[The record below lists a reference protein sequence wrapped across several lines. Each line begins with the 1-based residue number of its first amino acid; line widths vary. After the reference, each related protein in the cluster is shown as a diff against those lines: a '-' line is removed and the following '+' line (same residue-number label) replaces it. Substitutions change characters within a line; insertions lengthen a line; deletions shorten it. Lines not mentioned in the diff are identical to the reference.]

1 MDVIMTLIEKS
12 CTPLYQQLMEDVKSS
27 INQGKYRPGEKIPT
41 EPELSEQYNV
51 SRITVRRAIEELCIE
66 GYLIK
71 KQGKGTFVD
80 TPKIQRKIEKADD
93 ALSFSDICAANGM
106 EYSSHVISTKKVI
119 ARPDELKFFRMSQG
133 SYLLYIQRV
142 LCANGEPIQ
151 LENNF
156 FPLPKFEYLVNEDF
170 LNKSMFKTLRTKHGI
185 DICQSVNATLEIVR
199 SNEEN
204 AKLLNVP
211 VGEPLFYMNAYLLDS
226 EGNPTVVGRQY
237 IVGKRYVFHI

>member
-1 MDVIMTLIEKS
+1 MLERDNPK
-12 CTPLYQQLMEDVKSS
+12 PLYGQLEDILRKELQNSTWQA
-27 INQGKYRPGEKIPT
+27 NQLFPSEN
-41 EPELSEQYNV
+41 ELSKTYGI
-51 SRITVRRAIEELCIE
+51 SRMTVRSVITALVRDGLL
-66 GYLIK
+66 YRV
-71 KQGKGTFVD
+71 QGKGTFVD

-185 DICQSVNATLEIVR
+185 DICQSVDATLEIVR

>member
-1 MDVIMTLIEKS
+1 MLERDNPK
-12 CTPLYQQLMEDVKSS
+12 PLYGQLEDILRKELQNNTWRA
-27 INQGKYRPGEKIPT
+27 NQLFPSEN
-41 EPELSEQYNV
+41 ELSKTYGI
-51 SRITVRRAIEELCIE
+51 SRMTVRSVITALVRDGLL
-66 GYLIK
+66 YRV
-71 KQGKGTFVD
+71 QGKGTFVD

-185 DICQSVNATLEIVR
+185 DICQSVDATLEIVR